1 LSKVAAVEL
10 EIGGFGSGGGSALF
24 DIKDVGEKEKKGS
37 IEPCE

>member
-10 EIGGFGSGGGSALF
+10 EMGGFGAGGGSALF
-24 DIKDVGEKEKKGS
+24 DIKDVGEKEKGCF